1 MSFSNFI
8 PHTVLKLLITIVCLL
23 SRSVAYDIR
32 HLEPP
37 FWWVGM
43 VESKLQLM
51 VHGENIS
58 DLQPEIDHEGIEI
71 DEIHRPENKNYIF
84 IDLSLTKV
92 KPGSFDIIFKH
103 SGKIEEK
110 YQYDLF
116 ERKSGSMERHGFDPS
131 DVIYLITPDR
141 FANGDPSNDTVLSLK
156 ESSDRGN
163 KDGRHGGDIQG
174 IIGHL
179 DYIEKMGFTQI
190 WLNPVLEN
198 DQQIYSYH
206 GYSTTNYYNI
216 DPRFG
221 SNEVYKELSSKAK
234 LRDIGL
240 IMDLILNHIGSEH
253 WLMYD
258 LPSSDWINHNG
269 EFVQTSHIHESIY
282 DPYIPQFEKDLFTSG
297 WFVETMPDLNQ
308 SNPFLANYLIQL
320 SIWWVEYAKLSGF
333 RIDTYPYIDKDFL
346 TIWSKRIAREYPNFN
361 FCGEAWNNNPSM
373 VAYWQKGSK
382 PYDGYISYIPSMK
395 DFPLQKALVQGLMSE
410 EKWDSGI
417 GDIYRVL
424 ANDYQYGDP
433 YNLLVFAG
441 NHDMQRIYSQ
451 LSENMD
457 LYKIAMSFILTTRG
471 IPQIYYGAEI
481 AMTSTR
487 DHGELRK
494 DFPGGWAGDKIDA
507 FNGIRLSG
515 EQREAQNFMRDLLN
529 WRKSSSAIGKGSLVH
544 YPVKNGVYVYF
555 RLYENDLV
563 MVMMNNN
570 KRSIRIDPGR
580 FNEVLAEKNQ
590 GISVLDNRVFDL
602 TSKINLPG
610 KTALILQIN

>member
-1 MSFSNFI
+1 MKHFYSYL
-8 PHTVLKLLITIVCLL
+8 HLLLIVTLL
-23 SRSVAYDIR
+23 SADNNKSYQID

-37 FWWVGM
+37 SWWIGM
-43 VESKLQLM
+43 ANNTLQLM

-58 DLQPEIDHEGIEI
+58 DLEPEFNFHGVLINKV
-71 DEIHRPENKNYIF
+71 HRVENPNYLF
-84 IDLSLTKV
+84 IDLLLSETTMPSKFDILFKKSGQTIISHPYEILKRN
-92 KPGSFDIIFKH
+92 PGSADR
-103 SGKIEEK
+103 
-110 YQYDLF
+110 Q
-116 ERKSGSMERHGFDPS
+116 GFSPA

-141 FANGDPSNDTVLSLK
+141 YANGNPDNDSVGSLK
-156 ESSDRGN
+156 EKPNRRN
-163 KDGRHGGDIQG
+163 KDGRHGGDIKG
-174 IIGHL
+174 IIDHL
-179 DYIEKMGFTQI
+179 DYIAEMGFTQI

-198 DQQIYSYH
+198 NQKKYSYH
-206 GYSTTNYYNI
+206 GYSTTDYYNI
-216 DPRFG
+216 DERFG
-221 SNEVYKELSSKAK
+221 TNELYKELSEIAQNKG
-234 LRDIGL
+234 IGI

-570 KRSIRIDPGR
+570 KRSIRIDPGH

-590 GISVLDNRVFDL
+590 GISVLDNRVYDL

-610 KTALILQIN
+610 KTALILEIN

>member
-1 MSFSNFI
+1 MRHFYS
-8 PHTVLKLLITIVCLL
+8 LL
-23 SRSVAYDIR
+23 SLLFIFTLLSADSNKSYKID

-37 FWWVGM
+37 FWWIDM
-43 VESKLQLM
+43 ADNTLQLM
-51 VHGENIS
+51 VHGKNIS
-58 DLQPEIDHEGIEI
+58 KLEPKLSYPGVEIKQ
-71 DEIHRPENKNYIF
+71 IHRLDNPNYLF
-84 IDLSLTKV
+84 IDLHLSEITKPGNFDIYFIESDQRMV
-92 KPGSFDIIFKH
+92 SYSYELLKRKPGSA
-103 SGKIEEK
+103 
-110 YQYDLF
+110 
-116 ERKSGSMERHGFDPS
+116 ERQGFSPA

-141 FANGDPSNDTVLSLK
+141 YANGNPDNDSVPSLK
-156 ESSDRGN
+156 EKPNRRN
-163 KDGRHGGDIQG
+163 KDGRHGGDIKG
-174 IIGHL
+174 IIDHL
-179 DYIEKMGFTQI
+179 DYIAEMGFTQI

-198 DQQIYSYH
+198 NQKKYSYH
-206 GYSTTNYYNI
+206 GYSTTDYYNI
-216 DPRFG
+216 DERFG
-221 SNEVYKELSSKAK
+221 TNDLYKELSEIAQNKG
-234 LRDIGL
+234 IGI

-258 LPSSDWINHNG
+258 LPSSDWINHSG

-457 LYKIAMSFILTTRG
+457 LYKMAMSFILTTRG

-529 WRKSSSAIGKGSLVH
+529 WRKSSLAIGKGSLVH

-570 KRSIRIDPGR
+570 KRSIRIEPGR

>member
-1 MSFSNFI
+1 MKHFHSYL
-8 PHTVLKLLITIVCLL
+8 HLLLIVTLL
-23 SRSVAYDIR
+23 SADNNKSDQID

-37 FWWVGM
+37 SWWIGM
-43 VESKLQLM
+43 ENNTLQLM
-51 VHGENIS
+51 VHGKNIADLEPEFNFHGVLINKVHRVEN
-58 DLQPEIDHEGIEI
+58 P
-71 DEIHRPENKNYIF
+71 NYLF
-84 IDLSLTKV
+84 IDLLLSETAR
-92 KPGSFDIIFKH
+92 PGKFDI
-103 SGKIEEK
+103 
-110 YQYDLF
+110 LF
-116 ERKSGSMERHGFDPS
+116 NKSGQTIISYPYEILKRNAGSAERQGFSPA

-141 FANGDPSNDTVLSLK
+141 YANGNPDNDSVPSLK
-156 ESSDRGN
+156 EKPNRRN
-163 KDGRHGGDIQG
+163 KDGRHGGDIKG
-174 IIGHL
+174 IIDHL
-179 DYIEKMGFTQI
+179 DYIAEMGFTQI

-198 DQQIYSYH
+198 NQKKYSYH
-206 GYSTTNYYNI
+206 GYSTTDYYNI
-216 DPRFG
+216 DERFG
-221 SNEVYKELSSKAK
+221 TNELYKELSEIAQNKG
-234 LRDIGL
+234 IGI

-395 DFPLQKALVQGLMSE
+395 DFPLQKALVQGLMSK

-457 LYKIAMSFILTTRG
+457 IYKMAMSFILTTRG

-590 GISVLDNRVFDL
+590 GKSVLDNRVYDL

-610 KTALILQIN
+610 KTALILEIN

>member
-1 MSFSNFI
+1 
-8 PHTVLKLLITIVCLL
+8 
-23 SRSVAYDIR
+23 
-32 HLEPP
+32 
-37 FWWVGM
+37 
-43 VESKLQLM
+43 
-51 VHGENIS
+51 
-58 DLQPEIDHEGIEI
+58 
-71 DEIHRPENKNYIF
+71 
-84 IDLSLTKV
+84 
-92 KPGSFDIIFKH
+92 
-103 SGKIEEK
+103 
-110 YQYDLF
+110 
-116 ERKSGSMERHGFDPS
+116 
-131 DVIYLITPDR
+131 
-141 FANGDPSNDTVLSLK
+141 
-156 ESSDRGN
+156 
-163 KDGRHGGDIQG
+163 
-174 IIGHL
+174 
-179 DYIEKMGFTQI
+179 
-190 WLNPVLEN
+190 VLEN
-198 DQQIYSYH
+198 NQKKYSYH
-206 GYSTTNYYNI
+206 GYSTTDYYNI
-216 DPRFG
+216 DERFG
-221 SNEVYKELSSKAK
+221 TNELYKELSEIAQNKG
-234 LRDIGL
+234 IGI

-529 WRKSSSAIGKGSLVH
+529 WRKSSLAIGKGSLVH

-570 KRSIRIDPGR
+570 KRSIRIEPGR

>member
-1 MSFSNFI
+1 MRHFYS
-8 PHTVLKLLITIVCLL
+8 LL
-23 SRSVAYDIR
+23 SLLFIFTLLSADSNKSYKID

-37 FWWVGM
+37 FWWTDM
-43 VESKLQLM
+43 ADNTLQLM
-51 VHGENIS
+51 VHGKNIS
-58 DLQPEIDHEGIEI
+58 NLEPKLSYPGVEIKQ
-71 DEIHRPENKNYIF
+71 IHRLDNPNYLF
-84 IDLSLTKV
+84 IDLHLSEITKPGNFDIYFIESDQRMV
-92 KPGSFDIIFKH
+92 SYSYELLKRKPGSA
-103 SGKIEEK
+103 
-110 YQYDLF
+110 
-116 ERKSGSMERHGFDPS
+116 ERQGFSPA

-141 FANGDPSNDTVLSLK
+141 YANGNPDNDSIESLK
-156 ESSDRGN
+156 EKSNRRN
-163 KDGRHGGDIQG
+163 KDGRHGGDIKG
-174 IIGHL
+174 IIDHL
-179 DYIEKMGFTQI
+179 DYISEMGFTQI

-198 DQQIYSYH
+198 NQKKYSYH
-206 GYSTTNYYNI
+206 GYSTTDYYNI
-216 DPRFG
+216 DERFG
-221 SNEVYKELSSKAK
+221 TNDLYKELSEIAQNKG
-234 LRDIGL
+234 IGI

-333 RIDTYPYIDKDFL
+333 RIDTYPYINKDFL

-395 DFPLQKALVQGLMSE
+395 DFPLQKALVQGLMSD

-457 LYKIAMSFILTTRG
+457 LYKMAMSFILTTRG

-515 EQREAQNFMRDLLN
+515 KQREAQNFMRDLLN

-590 GISVLDNRVFDL
+590 GISVLDNRVYDL
-602 TSKINLPG
+602 TRKINLPG
-610 KTALILQIN
+610 KSALILEID

>member
-1 MSFSNFI
+1 MKHFYSYL
-8 PHTVLKLLITIVCLL
+8 HLLLIVTLL
-23 SRSVAYDIR
+23 SADNNKSYQID

-37 FWWVGM
+37 SWWIGM
-43 VESKLQLM
+43 ANNTLQLM
-51 VHGENIS
+51 VHGKNIS
-58 DLQPEIDHEGIEI
+58 DLEPEFNFHGVLINKV
-71 DEIHRPENKNYIF
+71 HRVENPNFLF
-84 IDLSLTKV
+84 IDLLLSETAR
-92 KPGSFDIIFKH
+92 PGKFDI
-103 SGKIEEK
+103 
-110 YQYDLF
+110 LF
-116 ERKSGSMERHGFDPS
+116 NKSGQTIISYSYEILKRTAGSAERQGFSPA

-141 FANGDPSNDTVLSLK
+141 YANGNPDNDSVPSLK
-156 ESSDRGN
+156 EKPNRRN
-163 KDGRHGGDIQG
+163 KDGRHGGDIKG
-174 IIGHL
+174 IIDHL
-179 DYIEKMGFTQI
+179 DYIAEMGFTQI

-198 DQQIYSYH
+198 NQKKYSYH
-206 GYSTTNYYNI
+206 GYSTTDYYNI
-216 DPRFG
+216 DERFG
-221 SNEVYKELSSKAK
+221 TNELYKELSEIAQNKG
-234 LRDIGL
+234 IGI

-529 WRKSSSAIGKGSLVH
+529 WRKSSLAIGKGSLVH

-570 KRSIRIDPGR
+570 KRSIRIDPGH

-590 GISVLDNRVFDL
+590 GISVLDNRVYDL
-602 TSKINLPG
+602 TTKINLPG
-610 KTALILQIN
+610 KTALILEIN

>member
-1 MSFSNFI
+1 MIHFHSYLSLLFI
-8 PHTVLKLLITIVCLL
+8 VTLL
-23 SRSVAYDIR
+23 SADNDKSYQID

-37 FWWVGM
+37 SWWTDM
-43 VESKLQLM
+43 VDNTLQLM
-51 VHGENIS
+51 VHGKNIA
-58 DLQPEIDHEGIEI
+58 DLEPELVYLGVVINKV
-71 DEIHRPENKNYIF
+71 HRLDNPNYLF
-84 IDLSLTKV
+84 IDLLISETTI
-92 KPGSFDIIFKH
+92 PGKFDILFK
-103 SGKIEEK
+103 
-110 YQYDLF
+110 
-116 ERKSGSMERHGFDPS
+116 KSGQTIISHPYEILKRNAGSAERQGFSPA

-141 FANGDPSNDTVLSLK
+141 YANGNPDNDSVGSLK
-156 ESSDRGN
+156 EKPNRRN
-163 KDGRHGGDIQG
+163 KDGRHGGDIKG
-174 IIGHL
+174 IIDHL
-179 DYIEKMGFTQI
+179 DYIAEMGFTQI

-198 DQQIYSYH
+198 NQKKYSYH
-206 GYSTTNYYNI
+206 GYSTTDYYNI
-216 DPRFG
+216 DERFG
-221 SNEVYKELSSKAK
+221 TNELYKELSEIAQNKG
-234 LRDIGL
+234 IGI

-570 KRSIRIDPGR
+570 KRSIRIDPGH

-590 GISVLDNRVFDL
+590 GISVLDNRVYDL

-610 KTALILQIN
+610 KTALILEIN

>member
-1 MSFSNFI
+1 MKHFYSYL
-8 PHTVLKLLITIVCLL
+8 HLLLIVTLL
-23 SRSVAYDIR
+23 SADNNKSYQID

-37 FWWVGM
+37 SWWIGM
-43 VESKLQLM
+43 ANNTLQLM
-51 VHGENIS
+51 VHGKNIS
-58 DLQPEIDHEGIEI
+58 DLEPEFNFHGVLINKV
-71 DEIHRPENKNYIF
+71 HRVENPNFLF
-84 IDLSLTKV
+84 IDLLLSETAR
-92 KPGSFDIIFKH
+92 PGKFDI
-103 SGKIEEK
+103 
-110 YQYDLF
+110 LF
-116 ERKSGSMERHGFDPS
+116 NKSGQTIISYSYEILKRTAGSAERQGFSPA

-141 FANGDPSNDTVLSLK
+141 YANGNPDNDSVPSLK
-156 ESSDRGN
+156 EKPNRRN
-163 KDGRHGGDIQG
+163 KDGRHGGDIKG
-174 IIGHL
+174 IIDHL
-179 DYIEKMGFTQI
+179 DYIAEMGFTQI

-198 DQQIYSYH
+198 NQKKYSYH
-206 GYSTTNYYNI
+206 GYSTTDYYNI
-216 DPRFG
+216 DERFG
-221 SNEVYKELSSKAK
+221 TNELYKELSEIAQNKG
-234 LRDIGL
+234 IGI

-570 KRSIRIDPGR
+570 KRSIRIEPGR

>member
-1 MSFSNFI
+1 MKHFYSYL
-8 PHTVLKLLITIVCLL
+8 HLLLIVTLL
-23 SRSVAYDIR
+23 SADNNKSYQID

-37 FWWVGM
+37 SWWTDM
-43 VESKLQLM
+43 VDNTLQLM
-51 VHGENIS
+51 VHGKNIA
-58 DLQPEIDHEGIEI
+58 DLEPELVYLGVVINKV
-71 DEIHRPENKNYIF
+71 HRLDNPNYLF
-84 IDLSLTKV
+84 IDLLISETTIPGKFDILFKKSGQTIISHPYEILKRN
-92 KPGSFDIIFKH
+92 PGSADR
-103 SGKIEEK
+103 
-110 YQYDLF
+110 Q
-116 ERKSGSMERHGFDPS
+116 GFSPA

-141 FANGDPSNDTVLSLK
+141 YANGNPDNDSVGSLK
-156 ESSDRGN
+156 EKPNRRN
-163 KDGRHGGDIQG
+163 KDGRHGGDIKG
-174 IIGHL
+174 IIDHL
-179 DYIEKMGFTQI
+179 DYIAEMGFTQI

-198 DQQIYSYH
+198 NQKKYSYH
-206 GYSTTNYYNI
+206 GYSTTDYYNI
-216 DPRFG
+216 DERFG
-221 SNEVYKELSSKAK
+221 TNELYKELSEIAQNKG
-234 LRDIGL
+234 IGI

-570 KRSIRIDPGR
+570 KRSIRIDPGH

-590 GISVLDNRVFDL
+590 GISVLDNRVYDL

-610 KTALILQIN
+610 KTALILEIN

>member
-1 MSFSNFI
+1 MKHFYSYL
-8 PHTVLKLLITIVCLL
+8 HLLLIVTLL
-23 SRSVAYDIR
+23 SADNNKSYQID

-37 FWWVGM
+37 FWWIGM
-43 VESKLQLM
+43 ANNTLQLM
-51 VHGENIS
+51 VHGKNIS
-58 DLQPEIDHEGIEI
+58 DLEPKFNFHGVLINKV
-71 DEIHRPENKNYIF
+71 HRVENPNYLF
-84 IDLSLTKV
+84 IDLLLSETTMPSK
-92 KPGSFDIIFKH
+92 FDILFK
-103 SGKIEEK
+103 
-110 YQYDLF
+110 
-116 ERKSGSMERHGFDPS
+116 KSGQTIISHPYEILKRNAGSAERQGFSPA

-141 FANGDPSNDTVLSLK
+141 YANGNPDNDSVPSLK
-156 ESSDRGN
+156 EKPNRKN
-163 KDGRHGGDIQG
+163 KAGRHGGDIQG
-174 IIGHL
+174 IIDHL
-179 DYIEKMGFTQI
+179 DYIAEMGFTQI

-198 DQQIYSYH
+198 NQKKYSYH
-206 GYSTTNYYNI
+206 GYSTTDYYNI
-216 DPRFG
+216 DERFG
-221 SNEVYKELSSKAK
+221 TNELYKELSEIAQNKG
-234 LRDIGL
+234 IGI

-570 KRSIRIDPGR
+570 KRSIRIDPSR

-590 GISVLDNRVFDL
+590 GISVLDNREYDL

-610 KTALILQIN
+610 KTALILEIN